1 VISQTTATRYF
12 DGVDRAIGRHLS
24 LQNGDAKITY
34 QVVGV
39 SSTLPTPIGP
49 KRRRRGCGFPSR
61 RRHDA

>member
-34 QVVGV
+34 QVVWCQ
-39 SSTLPTPIGP
+39 L
-49 KRRRRGCGFPSR
+49 
-61 RRHDA
+61 